1 MLGRM
6 LKKDLS
12 KRIGINLILFL
23 FITLATVF
31 LASSVNNIL
40 VVNSS
45 MEYYMDYANVPDVN
59 LIVNSNRE
67 KKQIDTWLETQKNE
81 GLISTYDY
89 NQFLILSEKDTK
101 IKKENK
107 VEPINLNGVSLY
119 AGKMDVD
126 FNKVYDEKG
135 NAFVLK
141 KGEIALSN
149 SVMNKNQLKIGDK
162 IIIKVQTQEREFK
175 IKVKMKDAAF
185 GSEMVGMTR
194 FMLSDEDYHQL
205 ENKQSLG
212 LYYIMTNNVQEL
224 SQKINDQTYSTVMNL
239 VTKDVYK
246 MIYSFD
252 MIMSALLIFIGI
264 CLIFIALLVLRFTLI
279 FTMEEQYQEIGI
291 LKAIGFKNLSIK
303 KLYLLKYF
311 VLVSSGSFLGL
322 LLSIPVSNFM
332 ISSVSN
338 NMIMESSQANFGV
351 ISYVHL

>member
-246 MIYSFD
+246 
-252 MIMSALLIFIGI
+252 
-264 CLIFIALLVLRFTLI
+264 
-279 FTMEEQYQEIGI
+279 
-291 LKAIGFKNLSIK
+291 
-303 KLYLLKYF
+303 
-311 VLVSSGSFLGL
+311 
-322 LLSIPVSNFM
+322 
-332 ISSVSN
+332 
-338 NMIMESSQANFGV
+338 
-351 ISYVHL
+351 